1 MTVAVASELRPVR
14 KLVETITGTRPS
26 PSTLHRWLHK
36 GLCGGIKLKAVRL
49 GGEWLTTREDLDAF
63 IAAQTAAALATP
75 GNAPIESGRTERL
88 ERELVAAG
96 LV

>member
-1 MTVAVASELRPVR
+1 MSVAVASELRPVR
-14 KLVETITGTRPS
+14 KLVESITGTRPS

-36 GLCGGIKLKAVRL
+36 GVCGGIKLRAVRL

-63 IAAQTAAALATP
+63 IDAQTRASLRADDE
-75 GNAPIESGRTERL
+75 APEDAGRSDRM